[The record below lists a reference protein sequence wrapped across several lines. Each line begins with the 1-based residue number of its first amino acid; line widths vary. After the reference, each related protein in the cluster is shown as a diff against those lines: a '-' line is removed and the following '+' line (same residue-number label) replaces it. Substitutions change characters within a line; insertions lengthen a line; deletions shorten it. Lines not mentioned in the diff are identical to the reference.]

1 MSAPRRPGDLLAPG
15 YVVDSHL
22 SRGNLLD
29 VYAVWS
35 SERDCLCIA
44 KVLCP
49 DSRGDASAHE
59 SLQDEG
65 RLLTTLAHPHLVHGY
80 VLLDDPVSGPIV
92 VLETLTGAT
101 LSRLIESDFKTGMA
115 TGDVAQLGRQLCS
128 GLHYL
133 HDHDRLH
140 LDLKPS
146 NIVCSDGRAI
156 LIDLSLARPPG
167 VCAAGNGTAEYMAPE
182 QVAGGR
188 TSAATD
194 VWGLGGVL
202 FRALTGRR
210 PFPRSTA
217 DREPDHRPDFTA
229 LDQTE
234 PHLSELVTA
243 CLSVQPSERP
253 TLDGLRKVL
262 NGLVLADSRS

>member
-1 MSAPRRPGDLLAPG
+1 MNAPRCRGDLLAPG
-15 YVVDSHL
+15 YAVDSHL

-44 KVLCP
+44 KVLRP
-49 DSRGDASAHE
+49 DRRGDAPARE

-65 RLLTTLAHPHLVHGY
+65 RLLTTLSHPHLVHGY
-80 VLLDDPVSGPIV
+80 ALLDDPVNGPMV

-101 LSRLIESDFKTGMA
+101 LSRLIESDFATGMA

-133 HDHDRLH
+133 HGHDRLH

-156 LIDLSLARPPG
+156 LLDLSLARPPG
-167 VCAAGNGTAEYMAPE
+167 VCTAGNGTAEYMAPE
-182 QVAGGR
+182 QVAGGM

-202 FRALTGRR
+202 FRALTGQR
-210 PFPRSTA
+210 PFPRTTA
-217 DREPDHRPDFTA
+217 AREPDHRPDFTA
-229 LDQTE
+229 LGRTDPQ
-234 PHLSELVTA
+234 LYELVTA
-243 CLSVQPSERP
+243 CLSAQPSERP

-262 NGLVLADSRS
+262 NGLVPTAV